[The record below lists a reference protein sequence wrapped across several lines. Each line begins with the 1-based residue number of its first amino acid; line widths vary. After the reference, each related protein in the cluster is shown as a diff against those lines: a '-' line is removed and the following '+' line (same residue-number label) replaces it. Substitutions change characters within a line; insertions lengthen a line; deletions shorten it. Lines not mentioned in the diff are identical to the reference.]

1 MQPTTQPTTA
11 HPTTTPHPT
20 MDQPR
25 AAYVEQVMGL
35 PVSIHVRGPAPRD
48 EPVTAAVRR
57 AFALL
62 HRVDELFSTY
72 RPDSQVSR
80 IDRGE
85 LTLADADPWLREVC
99 ALADQARRET
109 DGLFDVRLPG
119 PDGRRRFDPSGIV
132 KGWAAARAAD
142 LLADVPDHAY
152 CLNAGGDVAVG
163 HGPLGGRT
171 PSAAEATQPWRIGI
185 DAPGR
190 PGLLGFV
197 ECAEGAVATSGS
209 AARGDH
215 VLDPR
220 TGRPASG
227 LLSATVT
234 GPSLLRADVLATAA
248 FVLGQDAVRWIE
260 RFPGY
265 AAMVVREDRTV
276 LRSPSFAL
284 QPMP

>member
-1 MQPTTQPTTA
+1 MQHTIPQQTTV
-11 HPTTTPHPT
+11 
-20 MDQPR
+20 DERR
-25 AAYVEQVMGL
+25 AAYVEQIMGL

-62 HRVDELFSTY
+62 HRVDALFSTY
-72 RPDSQVSR
+72 RSDSEVSR
-80 IDRGE
+80 VGRGD
-85 LTLADADPWLREVC
+85 LSLADADPWLREVC
-99 ALADQARRET
+99 ALADRVREDT

-132 KGWAAARAAD
+132 KGWAAARAAQ
-142 LLADVPDHAY
+142 LLAAVPGHDY
-152 CLNAGGDVAVG
+152 CLNAGGDVVVG
-163 HGPLGGRT
+163 HGPLAG
-171 PSAAEATQPWRIGI
+171 PAAEAPAPRPWRIGI
-185 DAPGR
+185 DSPGR

-215 VLDPR
+215 VVDPR
-220 TGRPASG
+220 SGRPATG

-234 GPSLLRADVLATAA
+234 GPSLLQVDVLATAA
-248 FVLGQDAVRWIE
+248 FVRGQDAVRWIE

-265 AAMVVREDRTV
+265 AALVVREDRTV
-276 LRSPSFAL
+276 LRSPGFAL
-284 QPMP
+284 QPIR